1 MSRITLD
8 TSGIETL
15 TRNMKRNK
23 QQVLEHI
30 ATDFETTAKSYAA
43 VDTGYMRDHIGATVE
58 GDRVNMVS
66 EADYSSFVEFGT
78 SRMAAQP
85 FMTPAI
91 REVERELPNYM
102 RSLTVVGRLSNIVR
116 SVRTWVFG
124 G

>member
-1 MSRITLD
+1 MSRIVLD

-23 QQVLEHI
+23 KQVLEHI
-30 ATDFETTAKSYAA
+30 AADFEQRAKSYAA
-43 VDTGYMRDHIGATVE
+43 VDTGYMRDHISGKVE

-66 EADYSSFVEFGT
+66 DADYSSFVEWGT
-78 SRMAAQP
+78 YKMRAQP

-91 REVERELPNYM
+91 REVERDLPNYM

-116 SVRTWVFG
+116 SVRTWVLG